1 MHIRTIIYLFISAS
15 SNTMPKEARR
25 NFVVQSIDDVRS
37 RNSPNSP
44 GREYLTRWRGY
55 KTPSWNREED
65 FPVSFFD
72 VLLLQDF
79 LAIAKP
85 DQELKEGAK
94 LLLNLKK

>member
-1 MHIRTIIYLFISAS
+1 
-15 SNTMPKEARR
+15 MPKEARR
-25 NFVVQSIDDVRS
+25 TFVVDSIEDVRN

-65 FPVSFFD
+65 FPECFFD

-85 DQELKEGAK
+85 DQELTEGVK
-94 LLLNLKK
+94 LLLNLKKIKN

>member
-1 MHIRTIIYLFISAS
+1 MH
-15 SNTMPKEARR
+15 KEARR
-25 NFVVQSIDDVRS
+25 TFVVDSIEDVRNS
-37 RNSPNSP
+37 RGPMGP

-65 FPVSFFD
+65 FPECFFD

-79 LAIAKP
+79 LAIAKTN
-85 DQELKEGAK
+85 QEVEEGAK

>member
-1 MHIRTIIYLFISAS
+1 
-15 SNTMPKEARR
+15 MPKEARR
-25 NFVVQSIDDVRS
+25 KYLVDSVEDVRS
-37 RNSPNSP
+37 RNYLNSQ

-55 KTPSWNREED
+55 KRPSWNREED
-65 FPVSFFD
+65 FPECFFD

-85 DQELKEGAK
+85 DQELEEGAK